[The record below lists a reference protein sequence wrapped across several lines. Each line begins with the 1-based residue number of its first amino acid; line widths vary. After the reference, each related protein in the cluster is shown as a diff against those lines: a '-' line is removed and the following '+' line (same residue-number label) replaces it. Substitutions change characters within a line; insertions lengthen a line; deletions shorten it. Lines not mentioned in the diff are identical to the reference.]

1 MANIFTLENISD
13 FSGKL
18 NIDELYEKKRQYD
31 LNQLTLFNKIL
42 NRIHVRIRTVSRQR
56 LDEHFCWFLVPEMI
70 IGVPKYDQGACIAY
84 LMSQLKEN
92 GFNIKYIHPNTLFI
106 SWMHWVPSY
115 VRTELKK
122 KTGIIVN
129 EYGVKVDDNGN
140 GEAGNNNSN
149 MMDDNE
155 NSIMSLSTKP
165 IQQQGQ
171 DQKQKKNYTPINSY
185 KPSGNLLYDAELLSR
200 IEEKIHL

>member
-1 MANIFTLENISD
+1 M
-13 FSGKL
+13 
-18 NIDELYEKKRQYD
+18 
-31 LNQLTLFNKIL
+31 
-42 NRIHVRIRTVSRQR
+42 RIRTVSRQR

-92 GFNIKYIHPNTLFI
+92 VFNIKYIHPNTLFI

-129 EYGVKVDDNGN
+129 EYGVKVDDTGN
-140 GEAGNNNSN
+140 GEASNNNGN

-185 KPSGNLLYDAELLSR
+185 KPSGNLLYDAELLSQ
-200 IEEKIHL
+200 IEEKIT